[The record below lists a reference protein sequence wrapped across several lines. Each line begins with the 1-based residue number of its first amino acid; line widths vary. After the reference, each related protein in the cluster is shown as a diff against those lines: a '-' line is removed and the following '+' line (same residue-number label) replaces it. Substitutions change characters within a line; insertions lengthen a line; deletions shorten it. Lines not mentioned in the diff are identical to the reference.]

1 MKTILYPFVFLAVVA
16 VIISGCEDD
25 AGFDP
30 IPPPTDAPPAYVH
43 FSLSATPWEQDSLK
57 AVYVAFSE
65 ITLKGTEGLD
75 WTAKLDST
83 RVYNLLDLDETA
95 VYLGMDTVDA
105 GQYTDYVLKMRSF
118 VLVPANGDEVVE
130 VGYKAELCHYPPGND
145 PNVQTLSIGACAVAA
160 HLKHGDTPGNCATNG
175 YSVGN
180 RIFNHII
187 YKNDSIAPLFVRE
200 ELTIAG
206 TVEVNIPEGDEV
218 DVILSLDP
226 TQAIGVVANEPEVD
240 CGLLFAFEPEFE
252 VTVLPRVG
260 DIEGVYVGNLLRGRT
275 YVVYAYPSGTYQ
287 KSEENTGNPFPN
299 ATASAI
305 VDIEKR
311 FFFNDIRVG
320 SYDLILAEFQGTRFR
335 KLVKRQN
342 DVEVQANG
350 AVSVILDDK

>member
-187 YKNDSIAPLFVRE
+187 YKNDSIAPLFVRK

-206 TVEVNIPEGDEV
+206 TLQVNIPEGDDS
-218 DVILSLDP
+218 DVILTVDP
-226 TQAIGVVANEPEVD
+226 SESVKVLATEPQGD
-240 CGLLFAFEPEFE
+240 CGFLFAFEPEFE

-260 DIEGVYVGNLLRGRT
+260 GIDGIYDGSLSAGRN
-275 YVVYAYPSGTYQ
+275 YFVYAYKAETYQ
-287 KSEENTGNPFPN
+287 KSEENIRNPFPN
-299 ATASAI
+299 AIAKAEL
-305 VDIEKR
+305 DDQKR
-311 FFFNDIRVG
+311 FVFNDIKAG
-320 SYDLILAEFQGTRFR
+320 NYDLILAEFQGTRFR
-335 KLVKRQN
+335 KVVKREN
-342 DVEVQANG
+342 GIEVLAN
-350 AVSVILDDK
+350 AIVPVSIYDK